1 MKLSSI
7 SNLYNESIKTFKRFP
22 LVIIT
27 AVLLTVIMIWFAE
40 LNSEQNITFFRLMN
54 GAMAASIGIPLL
66 FALAVFSESYNYS
79 KKTSYLF
86 QAAGIILLAV
96 FYFSMSREEDF
107 YDGSR
112 YMMYFTAAHLL
123 VSFSVFKK
131 DEGKYIFSN
140 FWDFN
145 LKLFLRILISA
156 FYSLVLYAGL
166 AIALVSF
173 DKLFNMDIKE
183 ERYLQLFFI
192 IAGIFNTW
200 FFLSGVPKKEDEITT
215 YPNALKIFTQ
225 YVAIPI
231 IVVYL
236 IILYLYTGKI
246 IIAWQLPV
254 GWVSNLI
261 IGFSIAG
268 IFALLLVHPL
278 KNSEGNKWIN
288 EFSKV
293 FYFILIPLI
302 IMLFVAIFRR
312 ISEYGI
318 TENRYYIF
326 VAALWLTGI
335 AIYFIFS
342 KEKNIKIIPVS
353 LFIIILLTSF
363 GPWGAFS
370 ISLNNQLG
378 RLKHLLIK
386 NNILAEG
393 KIIKTGSAVS
403 SEDSDN
409 IFSILS
415 FLEFRK
421 QYSEIQPW
429 FDVSLDSLVKE
440 DNNVRFVNNSETKI
454 MKYMGLKYN
463 PNKIKVFDNYY
474 EYRSKD
480 LSRINVSGYNYI
492 YYYRNYEF
500 SDTVKTVSYFNNDVF
515 KVLKDTASKK
525 IDISFSNDSG
535 KTYIDT
541 IKIDLLEIFEKLKI
555 NTNTEYFY
563 LDREGKFFRFRM
575 YITQYTGEM
584 KNNIFYPDILNCV
597 FLFAKL

>member
-1 MKLSSI
+1 
-7 SNLYNESIKTFKRFP
+7 
-22 LVIIT
+22 
-27 AVLLTVIMIWFAE
+27 
-40 LNSEQNITFFRLMN
+40 MN

-79 KKTSYLF
+79 IKTSYLF

-96 FYFSMSREEDF
+96 FYFSMSREENF

-183 ERYLQLFFI
+183 ERYLQLFFL

-200 FFLSGVPKKEDEITT
+200 FFLSGVPQKKDEIST

-231 IVVYL
+231 VVVYL
-236 IILYLYTGKI
+236 FILYLYTGKI
-246 IIAWQLPV
+246 ILAWELPV

-268 IFALLLVHPL
+268 IFALLLVHPI
-278 KNSEGNKWIN
+278 KNTENNRWISI
-288 EFSKV
+288 FGKV

-302 IMLFVAIFRR
+302 ILLYTAILRR

-326 VAALWLTGI
+326 VTALWLTGI
-335 AIYFIFS
+335 ALYFIFS
-342 KEKNIKIIPVS
+342 KEKNIKIIPIS
-353 LFIIILLTSF
+353 LFVIILLASF

-370 ISLNNQLG
+370 ISLKNQLK
-378 RLKHLLIK
+378 RFEYLLTK
-386 NNILAEG
+386 NNILVEG
-393 KIIKTGSAVS
+393 KIKKTDSVVS

-415 FLEFRK
+415 FLELRK
-421 QYSEIQPW
+421 QYSGIQPW
-429 FDVSLDSLVKE
+429 FDISLDSLAKE
-440 DNNVRFVNNSETKI
+440 DNKRFVFNSETAI
-454 MKYMGLKYN
+454 MKYMGLEYN
-463 PNKIKVFDNYY
+463 PNKIRVFDNNY

-480 LSRINVSGYNYI
+480 LYRIDVGGYNYI
-492 YYYRNYEF
+492 YYYRNYES
-500 SDTVKTVSYFNNDVF
+500 SDTMKTISYFNNDVF

-525 IDISFSNDSG
+525 INISFSNDSG

-541 IKIDLLEIFEKLKI
+541 IKIDLLEVFEELKI
-555 NTNTEYFY
+555 NTNSEYFC
-563 LDREGKFFRFRM
+563 LDREGKFFKFRM

-584 KNNIFYPDILNCV
+584 KNNIFCPDVLNCV
-597 FLFAKL
+597 FLLAKL

>member
-1 MKLSSI
+1 MKLPSV

-22 LVIIT
+22 LVILT

-40 LNSEQNITFFRLMN
+40 LNSDQNITYFRLLN

-66 FALAVFSESYNYS
+66 FALAVFSESYNHIEKIS
-79 KKTSYLF
+79 FIL
-86 QAAGIILLAV
+86 QASGIILLAV
-96 FYFSMSREEDF
+96 FYFIMSREENF
-107 YDGSR
+107 YDASR
-112 YMMYFTAAHLL
+112 FMMYFTAAHLL

-131 DEGKYIFSN
+131 DEGKHIFSN

-192 IAGIFNTW
+192 IVGIFNTW
-200 FFLSGVPKKEDEITT
+200 FFLSGVPKKKDEITT

-231 IVVYL
+231 VVVYL

-246 IIAWQLPV
+246 ILAWQLPV
-254 GWVSNLI
+254 GWVSNLV

-268 IFALLLVHPL
+268 IFALLLVHPI
-278 KNSEGNKWIN
+278 KNTENNKWISI
-288 EFSKV
+288 FGKV

-302 IMLFVAIFRR
+302 ILLYTAILKR

-335 AIYFIFS
+335 ALYFIFS
-342 KEKNIKIIPVS
+342 KEKNIKIIPIS
-353 LFIIILLTSF
+353 LFIIILLASF

-370 ISLNNQLG
+370 VSLNNQLG
-378 RLKHLLIK
+378 RFENLLTK
-386 NNILAEG
+386 NTILVDG
-393 KIIKTGSAVS
+393 KITKTNTTVS
-403 SEDSDN
+403 PEDSDN
-409 IFSILS
+409 IFSILG
-415 FLEFRK
+415 FLEMRK
-421 QYSEIQPW
+421 QYSEIQMW
-429 FDVSLDSLVKE
+429 FDIPLDSFAQADGSKK
-440 DNNVRFVNNSETKI
+440 FVYNSETEI
-454 MKYMGLKYN
+454 MKYMGLEYN
-463 PNKIKVFDNYY
+463 PNKIKVFDNNY

-480 LSRINVSGYNYI
+480 LSRIDVSGYNYV
-492 YYYRNYEF
+492 YYFRNYES
-500 SDTVKTVSYFNNDVF
+500 SDTVKSVSYFNNDVF
-515 KVLKDTASKK
+515 KVQKDTGTKK

-541 IKIDLLEIFEKLKI
+541 IYIDMLEVFEKLK
-555 NTNTEYFY
+555 TNISSEYFY
-563 LDREGKFFRFRM
+563 LDREGKFFKLRI
-575 YITQYTGEM
+575 YVTYYTGEM
-584 KNNIFYPDILNCV
+584 KHNTFYLDILNCV